1 MTNPTHLIPGWL
13 DDWEGCYTVDDGHP
27 ASYAHE
33 AVATVDG
40 DTVTLTCQCGDWTG
54 SAPADTDEEPAGL
67 FEQWRSHVYAATGRW
82 KAEDAETGGSA
93 ISGQIPDIDAIR
105 AGAPVDGSTV
115 TALCDEVEQLRAE
128 LAAERKQATD
138 AARLGMRRFLALK
151 VENKEL
157 AAENARL
164 VADLPD
170 YAARMMRI
178 SYRKGYEDA
187 TAGRPAEGGSV

>member
-1 MTNPTHLIPGWL
+1 MTNFTHPIPGWL

-40 DTVTLTCQCGDWTG
+40 DTVTLTCQCGGWSESVPVGD
-54 SAPADTDEEPAGL
+54 DEPTGL
-67 FEQWRSHVYAATGRW
+67 FDSW
-82 KAEDAETGGSA
+82 KAHVHAARAEAG
-93 ISGQIPDIDAIR
+93 PVDVDAIR